1 MRSCLCDQILKL
13 FGVILIF
20 KELLVIEGDSSLHL
34 SFFSTFVSPGSSK
47 IAALSEFHHPK

>member
-1 MRSCLCDQILKL
+1 MRSCLCDQILK
-13 FGVILIF
+13 FIGVILIF